1 MEEIWKSY
9 KYDAIMIDDE
19 LFCSVC
25 SISELIISPIS
36 QGFNSDTVWVDSLWK
51 LSQILYES
59 VTDSLTDGHGFFTV
73 LVCPLEEEWKW

>member
-1 MEEIWKSY
+1 MQIWQFQFDIS
-9 KYDAIMIDDE
+9 D
-19 LFCSVC
+19 L
-25 SISELIISPIS
+25 SIP

>member
-1 MEEIWKSY
+1 MWGFFLILLLIEIEFEILENAFFK
-9 KYDAIMIDDE
+9 KF
-19 LFCSVC
+19 L
-25 SISELIISPIS
+25 PIYYT

-59 VTDSLTDGHGFFTV
+59 VTDSLTNGHGFFIV

>member
-1 MEEIWKSY
+1 M
-9 KYDAIMIDDE
+9 AIA
-19 LFCSVC
+19 
-25 SISELIISPIS
+25 

-59 VTDSLTDGHGFFTV
+59 VTDSLTDGHGLFTV